1 MGFSNEV
8 HEVYTG
14 NKAADDLML
23 VGNVVWEFSRGW
35 AVEGVLCTRAV
46 IEGWAGE
53 ELMFG
58 FYRCKR
64 AIFSSSWWCVEIV
77 RRWGADT
84 AV

>member
-8 HEVYTG
+8 HKIYTG

-46 IEGWAGE
+46 IGRWGGE

-58 FYRCKR
+58 SYRGKR
-64 AIFSSSWWCVEIV
+64 AIFPSS
-77 RRWGADT
+77 
-84 AV
+84 